1 MCANCETVTTTTTC
15 GCSCNSGCSGCSS
28 CNNSCGSTCTD
39 ADNYVV
45 SISRDSLDK
54 TLVRSVDNAG
64 NITEWNDGQI
74 RSVTVQSGAI
84 LVDMVGSENV
94 VIEGDQLDFQYLKSI
109 TKNDNGSFD
118 IVDSQGLV
126 TRIPAGFPTRV
137 SYDGDNSFTLAT
149 DDGQSIEVDVLDAIG
164 SFVKCVHKDCDGNYV
179 FEIESNGGCNS
190 CSTTDFVI
198 PASSL
203 GVETDPVFEA
213 ERENLALNST
223 ESSGV
228 ITLHN
233 GDDSTLEVYS
243 AAKIDEIIAG
253 LDTGSSYTPAVVS
266 VESLDYSSSTEY
278 FTGFRPTYNIEW
290 NDDSLVVTQGVYS
303 DGTVEAYEDV
313 ITKSN
318 EETNEPHMYSTG
330 SVSEGVTVELFY
342 QTSSMDTSVS
352 LGVYPL
358 NDPESESESEPKPTG
373 TAIAT
378 DITDTSATIIYSLSL
393 NGATTTTNMS
403 LRQGT
408 TVIAQA
414 DFTSDFTDAVYNASG
429 LTAETVYDV
438 YLNDEIIYSFTTEV
452 GGE

>member
-198 PASSL
+198 PASSF

-243 AAKIDEIIAG
+243 VDKIDEIIAG
-253 LDTGSSYTPAVVS
+253 LETGSSHTPLVIS
-266 VESLDYSSSTEY
+266 VESLDYSSSNEY
-278 FTGFRPTYNIEW
+278 FTGFLPTYAVEW
-290 NDDSLVVTQGVYS
+290 NDDSLVVVSAVYS
-303 DGTVEAYEDV
+303 DDSSSGTSDV
-313 ITKSN
+313 IKATD
-318 EETNEPHMYSTG
+318 EEPYVGIIRSTG
-330 SVSEGVTVELFY
+330 YISEGITVELFY
-342 QTSSMDTSVS
+342 QTSSMDTGVS

-358 NDPESESESEPKPTG
+358 NEPESESEPKATG

-378 DITDTSATIIYSLSL
+378 DITDASATIIYSLSL
-393 NGATTTTNMS
+393 NGESTANMS